1 MARCNFLPPSSS
13 SNEIGQGSEV
23 EVWMG
28 IHWLCLCRYITQTKA
43 RPPSFVLFCN
53 VKELDAT
60 YLRYL
65 CSCLR
70 EEFNL
75 NGVPVRI
82 FVRAS
87 ENPYT
92 VQNGGILKN
101 RITHQQQRQQQSEGV
116 IHLTS

>member
-1 MARCNFLPPSSS
+1 
-13 SNEIGQGSEV
+13 
-23 EVWMG
+23 MG
-28 IHWLCLCRYITQTKA
+28 GNHWLILCRYITQTKA

-82 FVRAS
+82 YVRAS

-92 VQNGGILKN
+92 VWNGGILKN
-101 RITHQQQRQQQSEGV
+101 RITEHLQREGV
-116 IHLTS
+116 NHLTS

>member
-1 MARCNFLPPSSS
+1 MDGNS
-13 SNEIGQGSEV
+13 
-23 EVWMG
+23 
-28 IHWLCLCRYITQTKA
+28 WLILCRYITQTKA

-60 YLRYL
+60 YVRYL

-82 FVRAS
+82 YVRAS

-92 VQNGGILKN
+92 VWNGGILKN
-101 RITHQQQRQQQSEGV
+101 RITEPLQSEGV
-116 IHLTS
+116 NHLTS